1 MFFLFVCLFVLHV
14 GGSVLHADCCS
25 EPGSADSIIHEL
37 GHNLGLWHVHEGVS
51 GMDCSDECYE
61 KEPSLGKTHGYF
73 ISIIAIYMIEL
84 KLPAHTKK
92 SPE

>member
-1 MFFLFVCLFVLHV
+1 MISWQTIFFLHV

-25 EPGSADSIIHEL
+25 EPGSADSVIHEL

-61 KEPSLGKTHGYF
+61 KEPSLGKTP
-73 ISIIAIYMIEL
+73 L
-84 KLPAHTKK
+84 KLSNTHNIRNNLYDGT
-92 SPE
+92 